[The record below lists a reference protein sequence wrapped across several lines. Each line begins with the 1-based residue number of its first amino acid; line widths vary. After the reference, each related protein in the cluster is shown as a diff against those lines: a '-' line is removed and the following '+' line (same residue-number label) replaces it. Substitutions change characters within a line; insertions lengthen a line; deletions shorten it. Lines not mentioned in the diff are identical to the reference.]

1 MKTTLKKYWG
11 YDSFRP
17 LQEEIISSILEGRD
31 TLAILPTGGGKSI
44 CFQVPALMREGVCI
58 VVSPLIALI
67 KDQVENLCRRGIEAV
82 AIHSG
87 MTYRQIDIALDNA
100 VYGEVKFLYVSP
112 ERLRSDLF
120 KARVRK
126 MNVNF
131 IVVDEAHCI
140 SQWGYDFRPDYLV
153 IAEILKILPVRVP
166 VVAMTATA
174 TEAVAED
181 IMARLEFR
189 ERNIIRGSF
198 LRKNLSYIF
207 RKVEDKSGRLLKICG
222 NIAGSGIV
230 YVGRR
235 KSAEDLSK
243 LLQSHGIAA
252 EGYHAGMSPAVRS
265 AVQER
270 WIGGNTRIIVAT
282 NAFGMGI
289 DKPDVRFVCH
299 YDMPDCVENYFQES
313 GRAGRDGKESFCIL
327 LWNEADLASHR
338 KVIQTSY
345 PPLPYVRDLYQKV
358 FTFIGYAYEEGAG
371 ASVKFDVE
379 EFAKRYR
386 LNASTAYY
394 AIKYIESEGYWSL
407 SETVKI
413 PARLQFTV
421 SRDQLYRIQLG
432 DAEMDTFVK
441 LILRMYTGLFSS
453 YVPIDID
460 RISQAGHYSPEV
472 VKDKLK
478 KLSRME
484 VVKYIPAISSP
495 MLNLNNERLYD
506 KNLRL
511 PESNWREKVARHTE
525 RLEAMSSIVSD
536 DRHCRNARLL
546 QYFGETLDEPCGRCD
561 VCRAANS
568 GKADSGNGISEEKA
582 IQYRN
587 LLTLEAVLK

>member
-386 LNASTAYY
+386 LNAATAYY

-407 SETVKI
+407 SETVRI

-478 KLSRME
+478 RLSRME

-511 PESNWREKVARHTE
+511 PESNWKEKVARHTE

-587 LLTLEAVLK
+587 LLNLRSKI

>member
-189 ERNIIRGSF
+189 EKNIIRGSF
-198 LRKNLSYIF
+198 LRRNLSYIF

-478 KLSRME
+478 RLSRME

-587 LLTLEAVLK
+587 LLNLRSKI

>member
-87 MTYRQIDIALDNA
+87 MTYRQIDTALDNV
-100 VYGEVKFLYVSP
+100 VYGDVKFLYVSP

-126 MNVNF
+126 MNVNL
-131 IVVDEAHCI
+131 IAVDEAHCI

-153 IAEILKILPVRVP
+153 IAEILRILPVRVP

-174 TEAVAED
+174 TETVAED

-198 LRKNLSYIF
+198 LRRNLSYIF

-270 WIGGNTRIIVAT
+270 WIGGDTRIIVST

-327 LWNEADLASHR
+327 LWNEADLAAHR

-407 SETVKI
+407 SETVRI

-441 LILRMYTGLFSS
+441 LLLRMYTGLFSS
-453 YVPIDID
+453 YVSIDID
-460 RISQAGHYSPEV
+460 RISQTGHYSPEV

-478 KLSRME
+478 RLSMME

-546 QYFGETLDEPCGRCD
+546 RYFGETLDEPCGKCD

-568 GKADSGNGISEEKA
+568 GKAGSDSGISEEKA

-587 LLTLEAVLK
+587 LLTLRIK

>member
-87 MTYRQIDIALDNA
+87 MTYRQIDTALDNV
-100 VYGEVKFLYVSP
+100 VYGDVKFLYVSP

-126 MNVNF
+126 MNVNL
-131 IVVDEAHCI
+131 IAVDEAHCI

-153 IAEILKILPVRVP
+153 IAEILKILPSRVP

-222 NIAGSGIV
+222 GVAGSGIV

-252 EGYHAGMSPAVRS
+252 ESYHAGMSPAVRN

-270 WIGGNTRIIVAT
+270 WIGGNTRIMVAT

-327 LWNEADLASHR
+327 LWNEADLATHR

-407 SETVKI
+407 SETVRI

-432 DAEMDTFVK
+432 DTEMDTFVK
-441 LILRMYTGLFSS
+441 LLLRMYTGLFSS
-453 YVPIDID
+453 YVSIDID
-460 RISQAGHYSPEV
+460 RISQTGHYSPEV

-478 KLSRME
+478 RLSMME

-511 PESNWREKVARHTE
+511 PESNWREKVTRHTE
-525 RLEAMSSIVSD
+525 RLEAMSTIVSD

-546 QYFGETLDEPCGRCD
+546 QYFGETLDEPCGKCD

-587 LLTLEAVLK
+587 LLTLRNK

>member
-189 ERNIIRGSF
+189 EKNIIRGSF
-198 LRKNLSYIF
+198 LRRNLSYIF

-299 YDMPDCVENYFQES
+299 YDMSDCVENYFQES

-371 ASVKFDVE
+371 ASVKFDLE

-478 KLSRME
+478 RLSRME

-587 LLTLEAVLK
+587 LLNLRSK

>member
-11 YDSFRP
+11 YESFRP

-87 MTYRQIDIALDNA
+87 MTYRQIDIALDNV
-100 VYGEVKFLYVSP
+100 VYGDVKFLYVSP

-126 MNVNF
+126 MNVNL
-131 IVVDEAHCI
+131 IAVDEAHCI

-153 IAEILKILPVRVP
+153 IAEILKILPTRIP

-174 TEAVAED
+174 TETVAED

-189 ERNIIRGSF
+189 AGNVIKGSF
-198 LRKNLSYIF
+198 LRRNLSYIF
-207 RKVEDKSGRLLKICG
+207 RKVEDKTGRLLKICG
-222 NIAGSGIV
+222 TISGSGIV

-235 KSAEDLSK
+235 KSAEDLAQ
-243 LLQSHGIAA
+243 LLQSHGISA
-252 EGYHAGMSPAVRS
+252 EGYHAGMSPAARS

-270 WIGGNTRIIVAT
+270 WIGGNTRIIVST

-313 GRAGRDGKESFCIL
+313 GRAGRDGKDSFCIL
-327 LWNEADLASHR
+327 LWNEADLATHR
-338 KVIQTSY
+338 KVIQTSC
-345 PPLPYVRDLYQKV
+345 PSLPYVRDIYQKV
-358 FTFIGYAYEEGAG
+358 FTFIGYAYEEGAE

-386 LNASTAYY
+386 LNAATAYY

-407 SETVKI
+407 SETVRI
-413 PARLQFTV
+413 PARLQFSV

-432 DAEMDTFVK
+432 DAETDTFVK
-441 LILRMYTGLFSS
+441 LLLRMYTGLFSS
-453 YVPIDID
+453 YVSIDID
-460 RISQAGHYSPEV
+460 KISLAGHYSPEV
-472 VKDKLK
+472 VKEKLK
-478 KLSRME
+478 RLSRMD

-495 MLNLNNERLYD
+495 MLSLNNERLYD

-511 PESNWREKVARHTE
+511 PESNWKEKVTRHTE

-536 DRHCRNARLL
+536 DRHCRNAGLL
-546 QYFGETLDEPCGRCD
+546 QYFGEALDEPCGKCD
-561 VCRAANS
+561 VCRATNV
-568 GKADSGNGISEEKA
+568 GKAGSGISEEKA

-587 LLTLEAVLK
+587 LLTLRSK

>member
-11 YDSFRP
+11 YESFRP

-67 KDQVENLCRRGIEAV
+67 KDQVENLCRRGIESV
-82 AIHSG
+82 ALHSG
-87 MTYRQIDIALDNA
+87 MTYRQIDTALDNV

-112 ERLRSDLF
+112 ERLRSELF

-126 MNVNF
+126 MNVNL
-131 IVVDEAHCI
+131 IAVDEAHCI

-153 IAEILKILPVRVP
+153 IADILKILPTRVP

-174 TEAVAED
+174 TETVAED

-189 ERNIIRGSF
+189 EKNIIRSSF
-198 LRKNLSYIF
+198 LRRNLSYIF
-207 RKVEDKSGRLLKICG
+207 RKVEDKTGRLLKICG
-222 NIAGSGIV
+222 NISGSGIV

-235 KSAEDLSK
+235 KSAEDLAK

-252 EGYHAGMSPAVRS
+252 EGYHAGMSPAARS

-270 WIGGNTRIIVAT
+270 WIGGVTRIIVST

-313 GRAGRDGKESFCIL
+313 GRAGRDGKDSFCIL
-327 LWNEADLASHR
+327 LWNEADLATHR
-338 KVIQTSY
+338 KVIQTSC
-345 PPLPYVRDLYQKV
+345 PPLPYVRDIYQKV

-386 LNASTAYY
+386 LNAATAYY

-407 SETVKI
+407 SETVQI

-441 LILRMYTGLFSS
+441 LLLRMYTGLFSS
-453 YVPIDID
+453 YVSIDID
-460 RISQAGHYSPEV
+460 RISRAGHYSPEV
-472 VKDKLK
+472 VKEKLK
-478 KLSRME
+478 RLSRMD

-511 PESNWREKVARHTE
+511 PESNWKEKVARHTE

-536 DRHCRNARLL
+536 NRHCRNAGLL
-546 QYFGETLDEPCGRCD
+546 QYFGEALNEPCGRCD
-561 VCRAANS
+561 VCRAANVGEAGS
-568 GKADSGNGISEEKA
+568 GSGISEEKA
-582 IQYRN
+582 SQYRN
-587 LLTLEAVLK
+587 LLTLRSK

>member
-31 TLAILPTGGGKSI
+31 TLAILPTGSGKSI

-189 ERNIIRGSF
+189 EKNIIRGSF
-198 LRKNLSYIF
+198 LRRNLSYIF

-299 YDMPDCVENYFQES
+299 YDMPDCVENYF
-313 GRAGRDGKESFCIL
+313 
-327 LWNEADLASHR
+327 
-338 KVIQTSY
+338 
-345 PPLPYVRDLYQKV
+345 
-358 FTFIGYAYEEGAG
+358 
-371 ASVKFDVE
+371 
-379 EFAKRYR
+379 
-386 LNASTAYY
+386 
-394 AIKYIESEGYWSL
+394 
-407 SETVKI
+407 
-413 PARLQFTV
+413 
-421 SRDQLYRIQLG
+421 
-432 DAEMDTFVK
+432 
-441 LILRMYTGLFSS
+441 
-453 YVPIDID
+453 
-460 RISQAGHYSPEV
+460 
-472 VKDKLK
+472 
-478 KLSRME
+478 
-484 VVKYIPAISSP
+484 
-495 MLNLNNERLYD
+495 
-506 KNLRL
+506 
-511 PESNWREKVARHTE
+511 
-525 RLEAMSSIVSD
+525 
-536 DRHCRNARLL
+536 
-546 QYFGETLDEPCGRCD
+546 
-561 VCRAANS
+561 
-568 GKADSGNGISEEKA
+568 
-582 IQYRN
+582 
-587 LLTLEAVLK
+587 

>member
-11 YDSFRP
+11 YESFRP

-87 MTYRQIDIALDNA
+87 MTYRQIDIALDNV
-100 VYGEVKFLYVSP
+100 VYGDVKFLYVSP

-126 MNVNF
+126 MNVNL
-131 IVVDEAHCI
+131 IAVDEAHCI

-153 IAEILKILPVRVP
+153 IAEILKILPTRIP

-174 TEAVAED
+174 TETVAED

-189 ERNIIRGSF
+189 AGNVIKGSF
-198 LRKNLSYIF
+198 LRRNLSYIF
-207 RKVEDKSGRLLKICG
+207 RKVEDKTGRLLKICG
-222 NIAGSGIV
+222 TISGSGIV

-235 KSAEDLSK
+235 KSAEDLAQ
-243 LLQSHGIAA
+243 LLQSHGISA
-252 EGYHAGMSPAVRS
+252 EGYHAGMSPAARS

-270 WIGGNTRIIVAT
+270 WIGGNTRIIVST

-313 GRAGRDGKESFCIL
+313 GRAGRDGKDSFCIL
-327 LWNEADLASHR
+327 LWNEADLATHR
-338 KVIQTSY
+338 KVIQTSC
-345 PPLPYVRDLYQKV
+345 PSLPYVRDIYQKV

-386 LNASTAYY
+386 LNAATAYY

-407 SETVKI
+407 SETVRI
-413 PARLQFTV
+413 PARLQFSV

-432 DAEMDTFVK
+432 DAETDTFVK
-441 LILRMYTGLFSS
+441 LLLRMYTGLFSS
-453 YVPIDID
+453 YVSIDID
-460 RISQAGHYSPEV
+460 KISLAGHYSPEV
-472 VKDKLK
+472 VKEKLK
-478 KLSRME
+478 RLSRMD

-495 MLNLNNERLYD
+495 MLSLNNERLYD

-511 PESNWREKVARHTE
+511 PESNWKEKVTRHTE

-536 DRHCRNARLL
+536 DRHCRNAGLL
-546 QYFGETLDEPCGRCD
+546 QYFGEALDEPCGKCD
-561 VCRAANS
+561 VCRAANV
-568 GKADSGNGISEEKA
+568 GKAGSGISEEKA

-587 LLTLEAVLK
+587 LLTLRSK